1 MENDFLK
8 IMSYNVLLDF
18 EKEGRE
24 PDFTVELAASIKEQ
38 SPDIIGTQETV
49 LRMHEECLSKL
60 TEYIC
65 YKGEAYTDYNHRG
78 NYVYWKTDKF
88 KALEMGHRYMSDT
101 PMVRS
106 KYEKSREYRGFNY
119 VLLESLKTGRH
130 ILFINLHADY
140 RSDEDTRVL
149 QLKTVTAFLK
159 QSRWDNVPAIVVGD
173 FNSTAEQACISTFLA
188 DNPHIGMTSANAEV
202 KGDVGSTLVGG
213 GFTRRI
219 EPYIFDYIFVTKDI
233 VSTRYYSAIDNV
245 KNGKYPS
252 DHLPVIAEIEI
263 CADVS
268 KRRSDD

>member
-24 PDFTVELAASIKEQ
+24 PDFTIELAASIKEQ

-159 QSRWDNVPAIVVGD
+159 QSRWENVPAIVVGD

-188 DNPHIGMTSANAEV
+188 DNPHIGMTSAIALL
-202 KGDVGSTLVGG
+202 KGDVGSTLVGS

-219 EPYIFDYIFVTKDI
+219 EPYIFDYIFITKDT

-263 CADVS
+263 CADVNQ
-268 KRRSDD
+268 RRSDV